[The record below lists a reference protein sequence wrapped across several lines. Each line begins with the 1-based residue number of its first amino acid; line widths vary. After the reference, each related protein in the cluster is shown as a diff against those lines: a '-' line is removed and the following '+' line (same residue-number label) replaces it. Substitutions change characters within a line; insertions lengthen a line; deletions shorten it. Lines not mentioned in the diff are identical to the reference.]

1 MAFQDWTF
9 TLKKIQTDVC
19 TTGNEL
25 SYCMSKKMP
34 VSSPR
39 QPFLILKRSFLT
51 KQDGEKESFGRKI
64 SECMSEKQ
72 AGEGK
77 EVEHIKTH
85 RALLWNTSAY
95 ISTEKCHKDYRQLYG
110 LRNCL
115 RMGYNLN
122 IQLGYNSGG
131 QPLLKTALEINFILT

>member
-19 TTGNEL
+19 ITGNEL

-39 QPFLILKRSFLT
+39 QPSLILKRSFLT
-51 KQDGEKESFGRKI
+51 KQDGGKESFGRKI

-72 AGEGK
+72 AEEGK
-77 EVEHIKTH
+77 EVEHIKTQSTVVEHKCIYQH
-85 RALLWNTSAY
+85 RKMPQGLQTTIWFEKLLENG
-95 ISTEKCHKDYRQLYG
+95 I
-110 LRNCL
+110 
-115 RMGYNLN
+115 
-122 IQLGYNSGG
+122 
-131 QPLLKTALEINFILT
+131 